1 MLEVLN
7 ISKAFKGIKAVENL
21 HFNLSSG
28 EFFALLGPNG
38 AGKTT
43 TINMISTLL
52 KPDAGS
58 ILLDGKDVY
67 SNKRASKLKMGVV
80 PQEIALYDELSAY
93 QNLRFWGN
101 LYGLSR
107 SQLNK
112 RIHYLLDWVGL
123 SDRKN
128 DLIRT
133 YSGGMKRRINI
144 AAALIHSPDLI
155 IMDEPTVG
163 IDPHSRTRIYEL
175 LDSLHVE
182 GKTILYTTHYME
194 EAEKMSNRIGI
205 IDHGQLIAS
214 GSLSELKK
222 MSGIRETIQIK
233 VRTSPSDFNIPDTI
247 PFQFNADI
255 NTLICF
261 SNNVQVETPLLV
273 KNLSEAGAVIQQIE
287 VQTINLENIFIQLTG
302 KNLRD

>member
-7 ISKAFKGIKAVENL
+7 ISKEFKGIKAVENL
-21 HFNLSSG
+21 HFKLSTG

-52 KPDAGS
+52 TPDTGK

-67 SNKRASKLKMGVV
+67 AYKSISKMNMGVV
-80 PQEIALYDELSAY
+80 PQEIALYDELSAFE
-93 QNLRFWGN
+93 NLRFWGS
-101 LYGLSR
+101 LYGLKGT
-107 SQLNK
+107 QLNK

-144 AAALIHSPDLI
+144 AAALIHAPDLI

-175 LDSLHVE
+175 LDSLHAE

-205 IDHGQLIAS
+205 IDHGHLIAS

-222 MSGIRETIQIK
+222 MSGMKETIQIK
-233 VRTSPSDFNIPDTI
+233 VQTSLSDFNIPDTI
-247 PFQFNADI
+247 PHQFNADK

-261 SNNVQVETPLLV
+261 SNNVQEETPLLV
-273 KNLSEAGAVIQQIE
+273 KNLSEAGAVIQQIQ